1 MQKLLRQ
8 ALVVSGLAALG
19 IGSCARASYAGT
31 ATLQTSQTIN
41 IDCLFNNSTYTNTSG
56 AVGYNST
63 GAIAQSI
70 TWTGTV
76 GVTCNHSGNVQISTT
91 PASTGGF
98 TNGAAGAALTA
109 RNLATYTGE
118 YLSVNGTNIWK
129 NGSFTANSSVTLA
142 PSANIPYSLALV
154 TNPGTTGPGLGNG
167 TYNYSFTL
175 TATPN

>member
-8 ALVVSGLAALG
+8 ALLVSGLAALG
-19 IGSCARASYAGT
+19 MAAGAGVSYAGT
-31 ATLQTSQTIN
+31 ATLQASQTIN
-41 IDCLFNNSTYTNTSG
+41 IDCLFSNTTYTNSSG

-76 GVTCNHSGNVQISTT
+76 GVTCNHSGNVQISAT
-91 PASTGGF
+91 PGGSGF
-98 TNGAAGAALTA
+98 SNGGNATVVSA
-109 RNLATYTGE
+109 RNLSTYTGE

-129 NGSFTANSSVTLA
+129 NGSFTASSSVTLA
-142 PSANIPYSLALV
+142 PSANIPYVISLV
-154 TNPGTTGPGLGNG
+154 TNPGTNGPGLANG
-167 TYNYSFTL
+167 TYSYNFTL